1 MKTFFL
7 TRQLREKLL
16 LLGLVMLAAVTWLSS
31 ASHRATRLWREY
43 NATSALLASQRELL
57 AQQSHIEAEAKAA
70 IQHLEPSKT
79 FDGVRLQAEVD
90 AIAKRTGVSNYVAD
104 TVQTER
110 ISQFSM
116 NSMQLQIRNADYATL
131 VKFYVEL
138 SKQAPY
144 IGIEQ
149 FRLSVNNFKHSV
161 AMRVSSVEIAK

>member
-1 MKTFFL
+1 
-7 TRQLREKLL
+7 
-16 LLGLVMLAAVTWLSS
+16 
-31 ASHRATRLWREY
+31 
-43 NATSALLASQRELL
+43 
-57 AQQSHIEAEAKAA
+57 
-70 IQHLEPSKT
+70 
-79 FDGVRLQAEVD
+79 
-90 AIAKRTGVSNYVAD
+90 
-104 TVQTER
+104 
-110 ISQFSM
+110 M

>member
-7 TRQLREKLL
+7 TRQLREKIL
-16 LLGLVMLAAVTWLSS
+16 LLGLVLIAAVTWLSS
-31 ASHRATRLWREY
+31 ATHRTARLWREFH
-43 NATSALLASQRELL
+43 ATTGVLEGQREML
-57 AQQSHIEAEAKAA
+57 AQQSRIEAEAKAA

-90 AIAKRTGVSNYVAD
+90 AIAKRTGVINFTAD
-104 TVQTER
+104 NVQTER
-110 ISQFSM
+110 VSQFSM
-116 NSMQLQIRNADYATL
+116 NSMQVQIRNADYATL

-149 FRLSVNNFKHSV
+149 FSLRVANFKHSV
-161 AMRVSSVEIAK
+161 NMRVSSVEIAK

>member
-7 TRQLREKLL
+7 TRQLREKVL
-16 LLGLVMLAAVTWLSS
+16 LLGLVMLAAVTWFSS
-31 ASHRATRLWREY
+31 ASQRTARFWREFH
-43 NATSALLASQRELL
+43 ATSALLENQRELL
-57 AQQSHIEAEAKAA
+57 SQQGRIESEARAA

-79 FDGVRLQAEVD
+79 YDGVRLQAEVD
-90 AIAKRTGVSNYVAD
+90 AIAKRTGVINYSAD
-104 TVQTER
+104 NVQTER
-110 ISQFSM
+110 VSQFSM